1 MWIKTQDG
9 KKIIEVN
16 AVELNKVFG
25 GKYKYGIIGRIYN
38 RGFFSIDVVELG
50 KYFSFEDAK
59 RELDEIENFIA
70 ENKKI
75 YCMK

>member
-1 MWIKTQDG
+1 M
-9 KKIIEVN
+9 
-16 AVELNKVFG
+16 FG